1 MTDFAAV
8 RDVQND
14 QPHGLRLSLP
24 AEENSPS
31 ADSAE
36 ASAVLHAD
44 SSVDFAIADEAG
56 NKALVLYK
64 GHIITKNFDSRVS
77 SQETANNI
85 RVEGT
90 KLIIE

>member
-1 MTDFAAV
+1 MDTIKSIKV
-8 RDVQND
+8 NGQSY
-14 QPHGLRLSLP
+14 SLN
-24 AEENSPS
+24 NSGVTTS
-31 ADSAE
+31 
-36 ASAVLHAD
+36 VD
-44 SSVDFAIADEAG
+44 SSVDFAIADDAG
-56 NKALVLYK
+56 NKAFVLYK

>member
-1 MTDFAAV
+1 MGTIKSIKV
-8 RDVQND
+8 NGQSYSLGNSDVIT
-14 QPHGLRLSLP
+14 S
-24 AEENSPS
+24 
-31 ADSAE
+31 
-36 ASAVLHAD
+36 VD
-44 SSVDFAIADEAG
+44 SSVDFAIADKSG
-56 NKALVLYK
+56 NKAFVLYK

>member
-1 MTDFAAV
+1 MVTIKSIKVNGQSYSLGNSGVMT
-8 RDVQND
+8 
-14 QPHGLRLSLP
+14 S
-24 AEENSPS
+24 S
-31 ADSAE
+31 
-36 ASAVLHAD
+36 D

-56 NKALVLYK
+56 NKAFVLYK

>member
-1 MTDFAAV
+1 MGTIKSIKVNGQSYSLDNSGVMTSV
-8 RDVQND
+8 
-14 QPHGLRLSLP
+14 
-24 AEENSPS
+24 
-31 ADSAE
+31 
-36 ASAVLHAD
+36 D

-56 NKALVLYK
+56 NKAFVLSK
-64 GHIITKNFDSRVS
+64 GHITTKNFDSRVS

>member
-1 MTDFAAV
+1 MSTIKSIKV
-8 RDVQND
+8 NGQSY
-14 QPHGLRLSLP
+14 SLD
-24 AEENSPS
+24 NSGVTTS
-31 ADSAE
+31 
-36 ASAVLHAD
+36 VD

-56 NKALVLYK
+56 NKAFVLYK

>member
-1 MTDFAAV
+1 MVTIKSIKV
-8 RDVQND
+8 NGQSY
-14 QPHGLRLSLP
+14 SLD
-24 AEENSPS
+24 NSGVTTS
-31 ADSAE
+31 
-36 ASAVLHAD
+36 VD

-56 NKALVLYK
+56 NKAFVLYK

>member
-1 MTDFAAV
+1 MGTIKSIKV
-8 RDVQND
+8 NGQSY
-14 QPHGLRLSLP
+14 SLN
-24 AEENSPS
+24 NSGVTTS
-31 ADSAE
+31 
-36 ASAVLHAD
+36 VD
-44 SSVDFAIADEAG
+44 SSVDFAIVDEAG
-56 NKALVLYK
+56 NKAFVLHN

>member
-1 MTDFAAV
+1 MSTIKSIKV
-8 RDVQND
+8 NGQSY
-14 QPHGLRLSLP
+14 SLD
-24 AEENSPS
+24 NSGVTTS
-31 ADSAE
+31 
-36 ASAVLHAD
+36 VD

-56 NKALVLYK
+56 NKAFILYK

>member
-1 MTDFAAV
+1 MGTIKSINV
-8 RDVQND
+8 NGQSY
-14 QPHGLRLSLP
+14 SLD
-24 AEENSPS
+24 NSGVTTS
-31 ADSAE
+31 
-36 ASAVLHAD
+36 VD

-56 NKALVLYK
+56 NKAFVLYN

>member
-1 MTDFAAV
+1 MDTIKSIKV
-8 RDVQND
+8 NGQSY
-14 QPHGLRLSLP
+14 SLD
-24 AEENSPS
+24 NSGVTTS
-31 ADSAE
+31 
-36 ASAVLHAD
+36 VD

-56 NKALVLYK
+56 NKAFVLYK

-77 SQETANNI
+77 TQETANNI

>member
-1 MTDFAAV
+1 MDTIKSIKV
-8 RDVQND
+8 NGQSY
-14 QPHGLRLSLP
+14 SLD
-24 AEENSPS
+24 NSS
-31 ADSAE
+31 VTTS
-36 ASAVLHAD
+36 VD

-56 NKALVLYK
+56 NKAFVLYK

-85 RVEGT
+85 RIEGT

>member
-1 MTDFAAV
+1 MGTIKSIKVNGQSYSLDNSGVMTSV
-8 RDVQND
+8 
-14 QPHGLRLSLP
+14 
-24 AEENSPS
+24 
-31 ADSAE
+31 
-36 ASAVLHAD
+36 D

-56 NKALVLYK
+56 NKAFVLYN

>member
-1 MTDFAAV
+1 MGTIKSIKV
-8 RDVQND
+8 NGQSY
-14 QPHGLRLSLP
+14 SLD
-24 AEENSPS
+24 NSGVTTS
-31 ADSAE
+31 
-36 ASAVLHAD
+36 VD

-56 NKALVLYK
+56 NKAFVLYK

-90 KLIIE
+90 KVIIE

>member
-1 MTDFAAV
+1 MATIKSIKVNGQSYSLDNSGVMTSV
-8 RDVQND
+8 
-14 QPHGLRLSLP
+14 
-24 AEENSPS
+24 
-31 ADSAE
+31 
-36 ASAVLHAD
+36 D

-56 NKALVLYK
+56 NKEFVLYK

-77 SQETANNI
+77 TQETANNI

>member
-1 MTDFAAV
+1 MGTIKSIKV
-8 RDVQND
+8 NGQSY
-14 QPHGLRLSLP
+14 SLD
-24 AEENSPS
+24 NSGITTS
-31 ADSAE
+31 
-36 ASAVLHAD
+36 VD

-56 NKALVLYK
+56 NKAFVLHK

-77 SQETANNI
+77 NQETANNI

>member
-1 MTDFAAV
+1 MGTIKSIKV
-8 RDVQND
+8 NGQSY
-14 QPHGLRLSLP
+14 SLD
-24 AEENSPS
+24 NSGVTTS
-31 ADSAE
+31 
-36 ASAVLHAD
+36 VD

-56 NKALVLYK
+56 NKAFVLYK

-85 RVEGT
+85 RVAGT

>member
-1 MTDFAAV
+1 MGTIKSIKV
-8 RDVQND
+8 NGQSY
-14 QPHGLRLSLP
+14 SLD
-24 AEENSPS
+24 NSGVTTS
-31 ADSAE
+31 
-36 ASAVLHAD
+36 VD

-56 NKALVLYK
+56 NKAFVLYN

>member
-1 MTDFAAV
+1 MSTIKSIKV
-8 RDVQND
+8 NGQSY
-14 QPHGLRLSLP
+14 SLD
-24 AEENSPS
+24 NSGVTTS
-31 ADSAE
+31 
-36 ASAVLHAD
+36 VD

-56 NKALVLYK
+56 NNAFVLYK

>member
-1 MTDFAAV
+1 MGTIKSIKV
-8 RDVQND
+8 N
-14 QPHGLRLSLP
+14 GLSYSLD
-24 AEENSPS
+24 NSGVTTS
-31 ADSAE
+31 
-36 ASAVLHAD
+36 VD

-56 NKALVLYK
+56 NKAFVLYK

>member
-1 MTDFAAV
+1 MGTIKSINV
-8 RDVQND
+8 NGQSY
-14 QPHGLRLSLP
+14 SLD
-24 AEENSPS
+24 NSGVTTS
-31 ADSAE
+31 
-36 ASAVLHAD
+36 VD

-56 NKALVLYK
+56 KKAFVLHN

-85 RVEGT
+85 RVEET

>member
-1 MTDFAAV
+1 MGTIKSIKV
-8 RDVQND
+8 NGQSY
-14 QPHGLRLSLP
+14 SLD
-24 AEENSPS
+24 NSGVTTS
-31 ADSAE
+31 
-36 ASAVLHAD
+36 VD

-56 NKALVLYK
+56 NKVFVLYK

-85 RVEGT
+85 RVERT

>member
-1 MTDFAAV
+1 MGTIKSIKV
-8 RDVQND
+8 NGQSY
-14 QPHGLRLSLP
+14 SLDN
-24 AEENSPS
+24 NSGVTTS
-31 ADSAE
+31 
-36 ASAVLHAD
+36 VD

-56 NKALVLYK
+56 NKAFVLYK

>member
-1 MTDFAAV
+1 MGTIKSIKV
-8 RDVQND
+8 NGQSY
-14 QPHGLRLSLP
+14 SLD
-24 AEENSPS
+24 NSGVTTS
-31 ADSAE
+31 
-36 ASAVLHAD
+36 VD

-56 NKALVLYK
+56 NKAFILYK

>member
-1 MTDFAAV
+1 MGTIKSINV
-8 RDVQND
+8 NGQSY
-14 QPHGLRLSLP
+14 SLD
-24 AEENSPS
+24 NSGVTTS
-31 ADSAE
+31 
-36 ASAVLHAD
+36 VD

-56 NKALVLYK
+56 NKAFVLHN

-85 RVEGT
+85 RVEET

>member
-1 MTDFAAV
+1 MGTIKSIKV
-8 RDVQND
+8 NGQSY
-14 QPHGLRLSLP
+14 SLD
-24 AEENSPS
+24 NSGITTS
-31 ADSAE
+31 
-36 ASAVLHAD
+36 VD

-56 NKALVLYK
+56 NKAFVLHK

-77 SQETANNI
+77 TQETANNI

>member
-1 MTDFAAV
+1 MGTIKSIKV
-8 RDVQND
+8 NGQSY
-14 QPHGLRLSLP
+14 SLD
-24 AEENSPS
+24 NSGVTTS
-31 ADSAE
+31 S
-36 ASAVLHAD
+36 D

>member
-1 MTDFAAV
+1 MGIIKSIKV
-8 RDVQND
+8 NGQSY
-14 QPHGLRLSLP
+14 SLD
-24 AEENSPS
+24 NSGVTTS
-31 ADSAE
+31 
-36 ASAVLHAD
+36 VD

-56 NKALVLYK
+56 NKAFVLYK

>member
-1 MTDFAAV
+1 MGTIKSIKV
-8 RDVQND
+8 NGQSY
-14 QPHGLRLSLP
+14 SLD
-24 AEENSPS
+24 NSG
-31 ADSAE
+31 
-36 ASAVLHAD
+36 VTTLVD

-56 NKALVLYK
+56 NKAFVLYK

>member
-1 MTDFAAV
+1 MDTIKSIKV
-8 RDVQND
+8 NGQSY
-14 QPHGLRLSLP
+14 SLD
-24 AEENSPS
+24 NSGVTTS
-31 ADSAE
+31 S
-36 ASAVLHAD
+36 D

-56 NKALVLYK
+56 NKAFVLYK

-77 SQETANNI
+77 TQETANNI

>member
-1 MTDFAAV
+1 MGTIKSIKV
-8 RDVQND
+8 NGQSY
-14 QPHGLRLSLP
+14 SLD
-24 AEENSPS
+24 NSS
-31 ADSAE
+31 VTTS
-36 ASAVLHAD
+36 VD

-56 NKALVLYK
+56 NKAFVIYK

-77 SQETANNI
+77 SSETANNI

>member
-1 MTDFAAV
+1 MGTIKSIKV
-8 RDVQND
+8 NGQSY
-14 QPHGLRLSLP
+14 SLD
-24 AEENSPS
+24 NSGVTTS
-31 ADSAE
+31 
-36 ASAVLHAD
+36 VD

-56 NKALVLYK
+56 NKVFVLYK

>member
-1 MTDFAAV
+1 MSTIKSIKV
-8 RDVQND
+8 NGQSY
-14 QPHGLRLSLP
+14 SLD
-24 AEENSPS
+24 NSGVTTS
-31 ADSAE
+31 
-36 ASAVLHAD
+36 VD

-56 NKALVLYK
+56 KKAFVLYK

>member
-1 MTDFAAV
+1 MGTIKSINV
-8 RDVQND
+8 NGQSY
-14 QPHGLRLSLP
+14 SLD
-24 AEENSPS
+24 NSGVTTS
-31 ADSAE
+31 
-36 ASAVLHAD
+36 VD

-56 NKALVLYK
+56 NKAFVLHN